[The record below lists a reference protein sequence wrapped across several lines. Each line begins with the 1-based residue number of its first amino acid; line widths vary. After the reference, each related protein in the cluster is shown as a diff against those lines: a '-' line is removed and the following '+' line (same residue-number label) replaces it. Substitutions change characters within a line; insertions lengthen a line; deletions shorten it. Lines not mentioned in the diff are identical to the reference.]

1 MNGKKRKS
9 DFLFDVCPLFTQRNK
24 QGWKQSYADE
34 TEFEMRNFHIFL
46 CPCHEMAGAYSV
58 TSFCHSVLLSLRH
71 HSSSIIISTTFAHI
85 QLKFYIWIYF
95 MTKRLTFNLVPIR
108 WILRNMPPKLWKQM
122 EIHSLI
128 LISTITHIQ
137 LKFVIWMCL
146 TNTQFEFEFAFGL
159 MTFDRDVPLE
169 LWKKWVCVCS
179 LTFEGMH
186 IHV

>member
-1 MNGKKRKS
+1 MEKNES
-9 DFLFDVCPLFTQRNK
+9 QISSLMCVLFLPREINKDGNKATLMKQNLKWETFTSVYALAMKWQGHIALPLFV
-24 QGWKQSYADE
+24 
-34 TEFEMRNFHIFL
+34 IL
-46 CPCHEMAGAYSV
+46 
-58 TSFCHSVLLSLRH
+58 SFCHYVIIHPQSLSQQPLH
-71 HSSSIIISTTFAHI
+71 TFSSSFIYGYILW
-85 QLKFYIWIYF
+85 LKGWLLIWF
-95 MTKRLTFNLVPIR
+95 RSDEPF
-108 WILRNMPPKLWKQM
+108 RNMPPKLWKQM

-137 LKFVIWMCL
+137 LKFVIWMYL

-169 LWKKWVCVCS
+169 LWKKWVCFCS

>member
-1 MNGKKRKS
+1 MCVL
-9 DFLFDVCPLFTQRNK
+9 FLPREINKDGNKATLMKQNLKWETFTSFYALAMKWQGHIALPLFVIL
-24 QGWKQSYADE
+24 S
-34 TEFEMRNFHIFL
+34 
-46 CPCHEMAGAYSV
+46 
-58 TSFCHSVLLSLRH
+58 LSLRH
-71 HSSSIIISTTFAHI
+71 HSPSIIISTTFAHI

-108 WILRNMPPKLWKQM
+108 WIFRNMPPKLWKQM

-137 LKFVIWMCL
+137 LKFVIWMYL

-169 LWKKWVCVCS
+169 LWKKWVCFCS